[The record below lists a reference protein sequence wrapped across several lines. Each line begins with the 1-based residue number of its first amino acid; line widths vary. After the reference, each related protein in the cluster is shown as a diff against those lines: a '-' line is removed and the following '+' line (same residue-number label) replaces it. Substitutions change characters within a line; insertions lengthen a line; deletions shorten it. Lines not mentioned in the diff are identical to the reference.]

1 MLIFLL
7 ILTFLVFSINAHA
20 LPTFEEVKNS
30 YKKSDVYLLDRNG
43 EIIHELRVDHKIRRL
58 EWVDLKDISPS
69 VIKVVIK
76 LEDKNFYE
84 HTGVDWKALGWAF
97 LKNLFGDKSRG
108 ASTITMQLVS
118 LSLLDKNLKPKGKK
132 RTLSQKIEQIKTAL
146 ELEKS
151 WTKEQ
156 ILEAYLN
163 LVSFRGELQGIASA
177 SQGLFGR
184 EPSGLTEI
192 ESILIAS
199 LIPSPNS
206 SIEKIEKRA
215 CLLSES
221 LEWNIKCDELKA
233 LAQSSLSRPYHI
245 KPTISLAP
253 HLARRLIR
261 ENKNVQSTL
270 DKKLQIFALQTLR
283 HHLNQLKAQNVNDG
297 AVLIVDNKTGEILA
311 YIGNSGTNP
320 STLHVDGVMAKRQAG
335 STLKPFLYGLAIEKR
350 LITAASLIEDTPLN
364 VATERGIY
372 FPKNYDNEYRG
383 LVTVRAALASSINI
397 PAVRVLML
405 LGEENFALRLRELGF
420 EGVKDGEYYG
430 PSIALGTVDVSLY
443 ELVNA
448 YRTLANRGKWSSL
461 SLTFDRTA
469 LKQRKVIEEDTTF
482 IVSHI
487 LSDREARSETFGFEN
502 PISTRFWTAVK
513 TGTSKDMR
521 DNWCIGFSEKYTVG
535 VWVGNFI
542 GTPMQNVSGVSG
554 AAPIWLE
561 IMNYLH
567 SNIPSRQPNPP
578 KTVIKK
584 RVLLNDYSKA
594 EKEEYFLKGTEIEHV
609 LTLKDS
615 GQDSPKIVYP
625 SSDTIIAI
633 DPDIPEENQYVTL
646 SYKPLTE
653 KYEWV
658 INGEKTGRKTPQFL
672 WQPKPGSYRINI
684 ADSEDKLIDSVEF
697 TVK

>member
-1 MLIFLL
+1 MIYLILPVLIF
-7 ILTFLVFSINAHA
+7 IFSINAHA
-20 LPTFEEVKNS
+20 LPTFEDVKS
-30 YKKSDVYLLDRNG
+30 FYKKSDVYLLDRNG
-43 EIIHELRVDHKIRRL
+43 EIIHELRIDHKIRRL
-58 EWVDLKDISPS
+58 EWIDLKDISPS
-69 VIKVVIK
+69 LIKAVIK

-84 HTGVDWKALGWAF
+84 HSGVDWKALGGAF
-97 LKNLFGDKSRG
+97 IRSIFGDRSRG
-108 ASTITMQLVS
+108 ASTITMQLAS
-118 LSLLDKNLKPKGKK
+118 FLDKNLKPKGKK
-132 RTLSQKIEQIKTAL
+132 RTFHQKIDQIKAAL
-146 ELEKS
+146 ELEKI

-163 LVSFRGELQGIASA
+163 LVSFRGELQGIAAA
-177 SQGLFGR
+177 SQGLFGK

-192 ESILIAS
+192 ESLILAS

-215 CLLSES
+215 CMLSES
-221 LEWNIKCDELKA
+221 LELNIKCDEIKKLV
-233 LAQSSLSRPYHI
+233 QNSITRPYHI
-245 KPTISLAP
+245 KPSVSLAP
-253 HLARRLIR
+253 HVARRLIR
-261 ENKNVQSTL
+261 ENRDIKTTL

-283 HHLNQLKAQNVNDG
+283 HHLNQLRAQNVNDG
-297 AVLIVDNKTGEILA
+297 AVLVVDNKTGEILA

-320 STLHVDGVMAKRQAG
+320 RTIHVDGVMAKRQAG

-350 LITAASLIEDTPLN
+350 LLTAASLIEDIPLN
-364 VATERGIY
+364 LVTERGIY
-372 FPKNYDNEYRG
+372 IPKNYDNEYRG
-383 LVTVRAALASSINI
+383 SVTMRTALASSLNT

-405 LGEENFALRLRELGF
+405 VGEESFARLLKELGF

-430 PSIALGTVDVSLY
+430 KSMALGTVDVSLY

-448 YRTLANRGKWSSL
+448 YRTIANRGKWSSL
-461 SLTFDRTA
+461 TLNFDRA
-469 LKQRKVIEEDTTF
+469 SLKQRRVMDEDSTF
-482 IVSHI
+482 IISHI

-554 AAPIWLE
+554 AEPIWLE

-567 SNIPSRQPNPP
+567 RNIPSHQPNPP

-584 RVLLNDYSKA
+584 RILFYSNTKK
-594 EKEEYFLKGTEIEHV
+594 EKDEFFIKGTEIEKV
-609 LTLKDS
+609 LTLKD
-615 GQDSPKIVYP
+615 DAKDYPKIVYP
-625 SSDTIIAI
+625 LEETTIAI
-633 DPDIPEENQYVTL
+633 DPDIPEENQYVTFTYEPMNG
-646 SYKPLTE
+646 S
-653 KYEWV
+653 YEWV
-658 INGEKTGRKTPQFL
+658 INGEKTGVKTPQFL
-672 WQPKPGSYRINI
+672 WQPKPGTYRVNI
-684 ADSEDKLIDSVEF
+684 VDSENKLIDSVEF

>member
-1 MLIFLL
+1 MWLFLL
-7 ILTFLVFSINAHA
+7 ILTFLASSIDVHA
-20 LPTFEEVKNS
+20 LPTFEELKSS
-30 YKKSDVYLLDRNG
+30 YKKSDVYLLDRKG

-58 EWVDLKDISPS
+58 EWVELKDISPS
-69 VIKVVIK
+69 LIKSVIK
-76 LEDKNFYE
+76 LEDKNFYD
-84 HTGVDWKALGWAF
+84 HSGVDWKALGGAF
-97 LKNLFGDKSRG
+97 IRSIFGDKSRG
-108 ASTITMQLVS
+108 ASTITMQLAS
-118 LSLLDKNLKPKGKK
+118 FLDKNLKPKGKK
-132 RTLSQKIEQIKTAL
+132 RTFHQKIDQIKVAL

-156 ILEAYLN
+156 ILETYLN

-177 SQGLFGR
+177 SQGLFGK

-192 ESILIAS
+192 ESLILAS

-206 SIEKIEKRA
+206 STEKIQKRA
-215 CLLSES
+215 CMLSES
-221 LEWNIKCDELKA
+221 LELNIKCDEIKKLV
-233 LAQSSLSRPYHI
+233 QNSITRPYHI
-245 KPTISLAP
+245 KPSVSLAP
-253 HLARRLIR
+253 HVARKLIR
-261 ENKNVQSTL
+261 ENRDIHSTI

-283 HHLNQLKAQNVNDG
+283 HYLNQLSSQNVNDG
-297 AVLIVDNKTGEILA
+297 AVFVADNKTGEILA

-320 STLHVDGVMAKRQAG
+320 RTIHVDGVMAKRQAG

-350 LITAASLIEDTPLN
+350 LLTAASLIEDTPLN
-364 VATERGIY
+364 VTTERGIY

-383 LVTVRAALASSINI
+383 LVTVRTALASSINI
-397 PAVRVLML
+397 PAVRVLMIV
-405 LGEENFALRLRELGF
+405 GEESFAGRLKELGF

-430 PSIALGTVDVSLY
+430 PSMALGTVDVSLY

-461 SLTFDRTA
+461 TLSSKRA
-469 LKQRKVIEEDTTF
+469 QLKQRKVMDEDSTF

-521 DNWCIGFSEKYTVG
+521 DNWCLGFSEKYTVG

-567 SNIPSRQPNPP
+567 SNKTSKPPSFSQN
-578 KTVIKK
+578 VMKK
-584 RVLLNDYSKA
+584 KVVFPSNIETER
-594 EKEEYFLKGTEIEHV
+594 EEFFIKGTEPDNLIIVKEESQ
-609 LTLKDS
+609 KNS
-615 GQDSPKIVYP
+615 KITYP
-625 SSDTIIAI
+625 LNDMIIAI
-633 DPDIPEENQYVTL
+633 DNEIPIENQYIIFK
-646 SYKPLTE
+646 YEPLTSE
-653 KYEWV
+653 YEWI
-658 INGEKTGRKTPQFL
+658 INGEKTGIRNHIFFWKPESGRHRIAIVDEKNTIVDTAEFL
-672 WQPKPGSYRINI
+672 
-684 ADSEDKLIDSVEF
+684 
-697 TVK
+697 VK

>member
-7 ILTFLVFSINAHA
+7 ILTFLAFSINAYA
-20 LPTFEEVKNS
+20 LPTFEEVKSS

-43 EIIHELRVDHKIRRL
+43 EIIHELRIDHKIRRL

-69 VIKVVIK
+69 LIKAVIK

-84 HTGVDWKALGWAF
+84 HSGVDWKALGSAF
-97 LKNLFGDKSRG
+97 IENILGEKSRG
-108 ASTITMQLVS
+108 ASTITMQLV
-118 LSLLDKNLKPKGKK
+118 SLLDKNLKPKGKK
-132 RTLSQKIEQIKTAL
+132 RTLSQKIEQIKAAL

-151 WTKEQ
+151 WTKEH

-177 SQGLFGR
+177 SQGLFGK

-192 ESILIAS
+192 ESLLLAS

-206 SIEKIEKRA
+206 LIEKIEKRA

-221 LEWNIKCDELKA
+221 LKWNIKCDEIKV
-233 LAQSSLSRPYHI
+233 LAQSSIYRPYHI
-245 KPTISLAP
+245 KHTVSLAP
-253 HLARRLIR
+253 HVARRLIR
-261 ENKNVQSTL
+261 ENKDVKSTL

-283 HHLNQLKAQNVNDG
+283 HHLNQLRAQNVNDG

-320 STLHVDGVMAKRQAG
+320 STIHVDGVLAKRQAG

-364 VATERGIY
+364 VTTERGIY
-372 FPKNYDNEYRG
+372 SPKNYDNEYRG
-383 LVTVRAALASSINI
+383 LVTVRTALASSINI

-430 PSIALGTVDVSLY
+430 PSMALGTVDVSLY

-461 SLTFDRTA
+461 TLTFDRTA
-469 LKQRKVIEEDTTF
+469 LKQRKVMEEDTTF

-502 PISTRFWTAVK
+502 PISTKFWTAVK

-542 GTPMQNVSGVSG
+542 GTPMKNVSGVSG

-567 SNIPSRQPNPP
+567 SNIPSRQANPP
-578 KTVIKK
+578 KTVVKK
-584 RVLLNDYSKA
+584 RVLLNDDSKA

-609 LTLKDS
+609 LTLKDR

-653 KYEWV
+653 KYEWL
-658 INGEKTGRKTPQFL
+658 INGEKTGIKTPQFL
-672 WQPKPGSYRINI
+672 WQTKPGSYRISI
-684 ADSEDKLIDSVEF
+684 VDSENKLIDSVEF
-697 TVK
+697 IVK